1 MKRRVVITGI
11 GTINPIGHNLKETWE
26 NAKKGVCGIDFTKQ
40 FDTTDF
46 KVKVSGEVKDFDPE
60 QFLDKKEAKKMDRYT
75 QFAVIAAKE
84 AMLDSGL
91 DVSKEADPYRL
102 GTIISSGIGGFQT
115 IEEEHNRGLARGFE
129 KISPFFIPMAISN
142 MAAGEV
148 AIRTGFKGECMSIVT
163 ACASSTNALGEAF
176 HAIRDGYQD
185 VVIAGG
191 SEGSICDLAQ
201 GGFTV
206 MKALY
211 SGDDPN
217 RASIPF
223 DAERSGFV
231 MAEGGAVLILEEL
244 EHAKARGAKIYA
256 EFVGYGATCDAYHIT
271 APDPEGEGA
280 ARAMLNAVK
289 DAGLVPEQIGY
300 INAHGTSTHLNDA
313 GETKAIHVAFGDH
326 AKNLLVSSTKSM
338 TGHLMGAGGA
348 LEAIFLTKTVQ
359 EGFVPATINY
369 QVADPECDLDY
380 VPNTGREVP
389 TLVAGLSNSLGFG
402 GHNATIAI
410 KKYTE

>member
-1 MKRRVVITGI
+1 MTGI
-11 GTINPIGHNLKETWE
+11 GTINPIGHNLEETWE

-46 KVKVSGEVKDFDPE
+46 KVKVSGEVKDYDPE
-60 QFLDKKEAKKMDRYT
+60 QYLDKKEAKKMDRYT

-84 AMLDSGL
+84 ALADSGI
-91 DVSKEADPYRL
+91 DIEKEADPFRL
-102 GTIISSGIGGFQT
+102 GTIISSGIGGLKT
-115 IEEEHNRGLARGFE
+115 IEDEHNRGLQRGFE

-148 AIRTGFKGECMSIVT
+148 AIRTGFKGECLSIVT

-185 VVIAGG
+185 VVLAGG
-191 SEGSICDLAQ
+191 AEGTICDLAQ

-211 SGDDPN
+211 SGDDPK

-223 DAERSGFV
+223 DAERGGFV
-231 MAEGGAVLILEEL
+231 MGEGGAVLILEEL

-271 APDPEGEGA
+271 APDPEGTGA
-280 ARAMLNAVK
+280 ARAMKIAME
-289 DAGLVPEQIGY
+289 DAGLAPEEIGY

-313 GETKAIHVAFGDH
+313 GETKAIHIAFGEH
-326 AKNLLVSSTKSM
+326 AGKLMVSSTKSM

-348 LEAIFLTKTVQ
+348 LEAIFLAKAVQ

-369 QVADPECDLDY
+369 QVPDPECDLDY
-380 VPNTGREVP
+380 VPGTGRVVP
-389 TLVAGLSNSLGFG
+389 ELQAGLSNSLGFG

-410 KKYTE
+410 KKWVE

>member
-11 GTINPIGHNLKETWE
+11 GTINPIGHNLEETWE

-46 KVKVSGEVKDFDPE
+46 KVKVSGEVKDYDPE
-60 QFLDKKEAKKMDRYT
+60 QYLDKKEAKKMDRYT

-84 AMLDSGL
+84 ALADSGI
-91 DVSKEADPYRL
+91 DIEKEADPFRL
-102 GTIISSGIGGFQT
+102 GTIISSGIGGLKT
-115 IEEEHNRGLARGFE
+115 IEDEHNRGLQRGFE

-148 AIRTGFKGECMSIVT
+148 AIRTGFKGECLSIVT

-185 VVIAGG
+185 VVLAGG
-191 SEGSICDLAQ
+191 AEGTICDLAQ

-211 SGDDPN
+211 SGDDPK

-223 DAERSGFV
+223 DAERGGFV
-231 MAEGGAVLILEEL
+231 MGEGGAVLILEEL

-271 APDPEGEGA
+271 APDPEGTGA
-280 ARAMLNAVK
+280 ARAMKIAME
-289 DAGLVPEQIGY
+289 DAGLAPEEIGY

-313 GETKAIHVAFGDH
+313 GETKAIHIAFGEH
-326 AKNLLVSSTKSM
+326 AGKLMVSSTKSM

-348 LEAIFLTKTVQ
+348 LEAIFLAKAVQ

-369 QVADPECDLDY
+369 QVPDPECDLDY
-380 VPNTGREVP
+380 VPGTGRVVP
-389 TLVAGLSNSLGFG
+389 ELQAGLSNSLGFG

-410 KKYTE
+410 KKWVE